1 MLGKVVHLL
10 EKMNSLLIM
19 IKGYIQ
25 QYWLIALIIL
35 AALAFVI
42 FLFVKNQK
50 DKKALINKFNNDF
63 EKTRNSDTQVD
74 F

>member
-1 MLGKVVHLL
+1 
-10 EKMNSLLIM
+10 M

>member
-1 MLGKVVHLL
+1 
-10 EKMNSLLIM
+10 M
-19 IKGYIQ
+19 IKGFIE

>member
-1 MLGKVVHLL
+1 
-10 EKMNSLLIM
+10 M
-19 IKGYIQ
+19 IKGFIE

-42 FLFVKNQK
+42 FLFIKNQK

-63 EKTRNSDTQVD
+63 EKIRDSDTQVD

>member
-1 MLGKVVHLL
+1 
-10 EKMNSLLIM
+10 M
-19 IKGYIQ
+19 IKGFIE

-42 FLFVKNQK
+42 FLFIKNQK

-63 EKTRNSDTQVD
+63 EKTRDSDTQVD

>member
-1 MLGKVVHLL
+1 
-10 EKMNSLLIM
+10 M
-19 IKGYIQ
+19 IKGFIE

-63 EKTRNSDTQVD
+63 EKIRDSDTQVD